1 MATRGRSKRKR
12 KKGSGRAVGV
22 KTHGRSPRG
31 SNRGKPRV
39 RVDSYRRGKPQS
51 KRKRAR
57 KRRGR
62 RR

>member
-12 KKGSGRAVGV
+12 KKGAGRAVAV

-39 RVDSYRRGKPQS
+39 RVDSYRRGKPNA
-51 KRKRAR
+51 KRKRSR
-57 KRRGR
+57 RRGR